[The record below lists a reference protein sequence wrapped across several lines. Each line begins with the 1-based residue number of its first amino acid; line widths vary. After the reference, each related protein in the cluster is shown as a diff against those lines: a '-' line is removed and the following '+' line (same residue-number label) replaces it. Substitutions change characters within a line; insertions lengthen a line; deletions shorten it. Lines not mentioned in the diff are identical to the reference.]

1 MRIWLG
7 LRLALWGGLIALL
20 GSRPGAGALS
30 EGDRPEDPPVG
41 EVLEGVPAG
50 ICVLLGVEDGALAA
64 QVARGGRWLVH
75 VLEPE
80 PERRQKALLGIAAQ
94 GLGGQVSVEA
104 WTPPQ
109 LPYPDCL
116 VNRIVSHGGV
126 PEAELLRALAP
137 GGAAFVRRDGGW
149 ARIRKERPAEFDEW
163 THARH
168 GADGNMVSSDRSVT
182 LPSALRWVAGPAQDA
197 GGKKWYYDHAL
208 VSSNGRNF
216 YTFEDSIAA
225 RDAYNGVLLWTRPV
239 QAHTFPESGVP
250 LPENPTPKMKLGF
263 RTSKVRPVAW
273 KDRLYVATE
282 GKVLALDASTGE
294 SIRQYGEA
302 RDPRELLAQEG
313 MLIVTDSTSVRA
325 YEAESAKLL
334 WEVPVLARRIV
345 AQGEGLFLVTG
356 THRVALARSSGRE
369 LWRKEDPDAERAL
382 TLSSGAGV
390 LVLEKSTL
398 RNDPIGCGI
407 KVYRASDGE
416 PLWSRDYQP
425 DMTHYRE
432 ARAYFA
438 QGLLW
443 LMVEKEGLLGLDPQT
458 GSQRRQWGT
467 RGKHCATPVAT
478 ERFFMA
484 PECEFTDLGDGTQT
498 RARMFKSAC
507 RLPFVPANGLLYTF
521 PVQCECYPMLRGY
534 MGLSS
539 GTPLGRAG
547 DPRRVEGPAL
557 APAPA
562 AREDE
567 ASEWPIY
574 RHDGYRSGSTPAAP
588 ARALLDVAWETRIA
602 TAPAGPLASD
612 WKANPFVRGL
622 LTAPVAAGGV
632 IFLAAP
638 DLHQVIAVGA
648 KDGQTLW
655 AFTAGARVDGPPTVH
670 GGLCLFGCHDGWVY
684 ALRAQDGL
692 LAWRFRAAP
701 EEARILAYGQME
713 SPWPVVGSVLV
724 RGDLAFVAAGRHP
737 SVDGGVRLLALRWAT
752 GEKVWEANIDN
763 LDAITKWYG
772 GTLPTGPGSLAK
784 IKVGLDFEP
793 VDMLVQDGEGI
804 SMSRWQIRPADGE
817 FKLVLDSVHYRAPG
831 DLQVPRGLWGYGIR
845 QTKQVQPKPPAAFD
859 RAGIHTGRKD
869 DVAVILAG
877 GQVIRATAGGELEI
891 GGRLID
897 LKTPP
902 VFDGLIAAYGA
913 LYVATEKGTLL
924 CLR

>member
-1 MRIWLG
+1 
-7 LRLALWGGLIALL
+7 
-20 GSRPGAGALS
+20 
-30 EGDRPEDPPVG
+30 VG
-41 EVLEGVPAG
+41 MEELT
-50 ICVLLGVEDGALAA
+50 LAA
-64 QVARGGRWLVH
+64 QVAQGGRWLVH
-75 VLEPE
+75 VLESD
-80 PERRQKALLGIAAQ
+80 PERRRKALLGIQSQ
-94 GLGGQVSVEA
+94 GLGGLVSVEA
-104 WTPPQ
+104 WTPAG
-109 LPYPDCL
+109 LPYPDHL
-116 VNRIVSHGGV
+116 INRIVSHGGV
-126 PEAELLRALAP
+126 SEAELLRVLAP
-137 GGAAFVRRDGGW
+137 GGVAFVRRDGGW
-149 ARIRKERPAEFDEW
+149 ARLGKERPPGFDEW

-168 GADGNMVSSDRSVT
+168 GADGNMVSSDRSVA

-208 VSSNGRNF
+208 VSSSGRNF
-216 YTFEDSIAA
+216 YLFEDSIAA
-225 RDAYNGVLLWTRPV
+225 RDAYNGILLWTRPF
-239 QAHTFPESGVP
+239 QAHTFPENGVP

-282 GKVLALDASTGE
+282 GNVLALEASTGE
-294 SIRQYGEA
+294 TLRQYGET
-302 RDPRELLAQEG
+302 RDPRELLVQEG
-313 MLIVTDSTSVRA
+313 LLLVTDRTSVRA
-325 YEAESAKLL
+325 YETQSAKLL
-334 WEVPVLARRIV
+334 WEVPVLARKIV
-345 AQGEGLFLVTG
+345 AEGEGLFLVTG
-356 THRVALARSSGRE
+356 THWVALERSSGRE
-369 LWRKEDPDAERAL
+369 LWRKVDPDAERAL

-398 RNDPIGCGI
+398 RDDPIGCGI

-416 PLWSRDYQP
+416 LLWTRDYKP

-484 PECEFTDLGDGTQT
+484 PECEFTDLGDGSQT

-534 MGLSS
+534 MGLAS
-539 GTPLGRAG
+539 GPAPAAAG
-547 DPRRVEGPAL
+547 QARRVEGPAL
-557 APAPA
+557 GPAPAPSG
-562 AREDE
+562 ED

-574 RHDGYRSGSTPAAP
+574 RHDGYRSSSTPAAP
-588 ARALLDVAWETRIA
+588 ARAELEVAWESRLA

-612 WKANPFVRGL
+612 WKANPFVKGI
-622 LTAPVAAGGV
+622 LTAPVAAGGAL
-632 IFLAAP
+632 FLAAP
-638 DLHQVIAVGA
+638 DLHQVFAVKA

-655 AFTAGARVDGPPTVH
+655 TFTAGARVDGPPTVR

-684 ALRAQDGL
+684 ALRASDGE

-724 RGDLAFVAAGRHP
+724 KGELAFVAAGRHP
-737 SVDGGVRLLALRWAT
+737 SVDGGIRVLALRWAT
-752 GEKVWEANIDN
+752 GEKVWEVAIDN
-763 LDAITKWYG
+763 LDAIPKWYG
-772 GTLPTGPGSLAK
+772 GTLPPGPGTLSK

-793 VDMLVQDGEGI
+793 VDMLVQDAEGI
-804 SMSRWQIRPADGE
+804 SMSRWQLGPADGQ

-831 DLQVPRGLWGYGIR
+831 ELLVPRGLWGYGIR
-845 QTKQVQPKPPAAFD
+845 QTKQVQPKLPAAFD
-859 RAGIHTGRKD
+859 EARVHMGRKD
-869 DVAVILAG
+869 EVAVILAA
-877 GQVIRATAGGELEI
+877 GQEIRATAGGDLEI
-891 GGRLID
+891 GGRRIELR
-897 LKTPP
+897 TPP